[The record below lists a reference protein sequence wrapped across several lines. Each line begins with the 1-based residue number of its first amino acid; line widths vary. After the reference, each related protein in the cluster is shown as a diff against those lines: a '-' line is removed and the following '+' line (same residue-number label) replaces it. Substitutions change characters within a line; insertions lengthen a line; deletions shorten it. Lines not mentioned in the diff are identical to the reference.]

1 VNTRIIQPR
10 ISLIAAIS
18 TNGDAYFSLTQVNTD
33 KDVKLLFLT
42 ELAKLLDA
50 ERPLWRKDTLILM
63 DNASYNTSPETRAQ
77 IQRLKMPVIHSGPYS
92 YNAAP
97 IERFFAYFKQGRM
110 LPEDDPAGKR

>member
-1 VNTRIIQPR
+1 MNTRIIQPR

-18 TNGDAYFSLTQVNTD
+18 TNGDAYFSLTQVNTG

-92 YNAAP
+92 YDAAP
-97 IERFFAYFKQGRM
+97 IERYFGYFK
-110 LPEDDPAGKR
+110 

>member
-1 VNTRIIQPR
+1 MNTRIIQPR

-92 YNAAP
+92 YDAAP
-97 IERFFAYFKQGRM
+97 IERYFGYFK
-110 LPEDDPAGKR
+110 